1 MASFTCPDTAHFTVL
16 SSGRLKC
23 VSNNSSSTSEWLP
36 FDDSSVAL
44 YDLLFVPQLTQA
56 DSLLLSSL
64 IALLFATCW
73 TYKIMGRQIGSK

>member
-1 MASFTCPDTAHFTVL
+1 MASFTCPDTASFNVL
-16 SSGRLKC
+16 SNGRLEC
-23 VSNNSSSTSEWLP
+23 VSSVGSTSGEWLP

-56 DSLLLSSL
+56 DSLLLASL

-73 TYKIMGRQIGSK
+73 AYKIMGRQIGSK